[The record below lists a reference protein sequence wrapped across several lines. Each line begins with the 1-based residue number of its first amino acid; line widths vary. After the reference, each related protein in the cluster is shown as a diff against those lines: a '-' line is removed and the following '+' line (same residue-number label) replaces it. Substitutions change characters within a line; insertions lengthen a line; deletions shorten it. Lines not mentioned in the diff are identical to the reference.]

1 MATKTLKLI
10 TEALDPA
17 EMIIQKRDPSKPL
30 TMKFRGPFMM
40 CESKNGNGR
49 IYKYDDMKAEADRFT
64 REMINENRALME
76 LEHPSVSVI
85 QPERASARTLSLTED
100 KNVWIGEGIILC
112 SDEKFGIKGTPCGD
126 ILAALTNY
134 GTKWGVSS
142 RAVGEV
148 DESTGIVKEFHL
160 ICLDTVLEPS
170 IQNFVTSDGNRF
182 VNGILE
188 SKQFVCDIHGEPI
201 ERKYNAFESRISK
214 LPNTHI
220 SSKKAEALGAAV
232 HSFLESLVN

>member
-10 TEALDPA
+10 TEALQDV
-17 EMIIQKRDPSKPL
+17 EILKDKDDLSKPR
-30 TMKFRGPFMM
+30 TMKFKGCFLLSNRR
-40 CESKNGNGR
+40 NGNGR
-49 IYKYDDMKAEADRFT
+49 IYRYEDMKAEVERFQ
-64 REMINENRALME
+64 RDMIDTGRAIAE
-76 LEHPSVSVI
+76 LEHPEKSVI
-85 QPERASARTLSLTED
+85 DPMRASARILSLTED
-100 KNVWIGEGIILC
+100 NEAWIGEAVILC
-112 SDEKFGIKGTPCGD
+112 SDDRYGIKGTPCGD
-126 ILAALTNY
+126 VLAALTNY

-160 ICLDTVLEPS
+160 ITCDTVLEPS
-170 IQNFVTSDGNRF
+170 IGEFVSTNGNRF

-188 SKQFVCDIHGEPI
+188 SKQFVCNVHGELI
-201 ERKYNAFESRISK
+201 EKKYNAFESSISR

-220 SSKKAEALGAAV
+220 SSKKAEVLGAAV